1 MQNKQSEML
10 RQKYAKINVLE
21 PEYHT
26 SIAIYTQNRFKTHIQ
41 GERTT
46 SLRACQREN
55 FDT

>member
-10 RQKYAKINVLE
+10 RQKYAEIIVLE

-26 SIAIYTQNRFKTHIQ
+26 SIAIYTQNRFKKHIQ

-46 SLRACQREN
+46 SLRACQRKN